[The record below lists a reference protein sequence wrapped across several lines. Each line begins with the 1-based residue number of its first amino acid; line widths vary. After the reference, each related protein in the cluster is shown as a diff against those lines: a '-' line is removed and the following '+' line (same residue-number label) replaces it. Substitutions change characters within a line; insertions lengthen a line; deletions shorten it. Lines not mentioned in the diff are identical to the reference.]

1 MKILI
6 TGGAGFLGTNLIKEL
21 VNINKDVEL
30 TIIDNFLTGDKSNLL
45 KLADLGIRPEV
56 ISQDINEALAIEN
69 SFQYIFHMAC
79 PASPEHYQAKSL
91 QTLYTSI
98 LGTKNILEFA
108 QKNNSRVLFTS
119 TSEIYG
125 DPEVN
130 PQREDYWGNVN
141 SFGPRSCYDEGKR
154 AAEAMCFEFIKHF
167 NLDIRIARIFNTYGP
182 YMQSNDGR
190 VVSNFINQA
199 IKQKDITI
207 YGDGSQTRSFCY
219 VDDLIKGLLA
229 LMFIENNPG
238 LPVNIG
244 NPHEFKVI
252 DLAQKVINLTSSSSK
267 IVHLS
272 LPIDDPKQR
281 RPDISF
287 ASQFLNWAPEILLED
302 GLKKTIDYFKQ

>member
-1 MKILI
+1 
-6 TGGAGFLGTNLIKEL
+6 
-21 VNINKDVEL
+21 
-30 TIIDNFLTGDKSNLL
+30 
-45 KLADLGIRPEV
+45 
-56 ISQDINEALAIEN
+56 
-69 SFQYIFHMAC
+69 MAC

-302 GLKKTIDYFKQ
+302 GLKKTIDYFKL

>member
-21 VNINKDVEL
+21 VNMNKDVEL

-182 YMQSNDGR
+182 YMQSSDGR

-302 GLKKTIDYFKQ
+302 GLKKTIDYFKL